1 MAKINGS
8 EVDTLVIKNALSDVL
23 GTLSVTDSGGG
34 ISTGT
39 FTISAEDASTYAT
52 SEYTVDDITC
62 QNGYVIVAQRQSG
75 NGMFYFVHTPII
87 SLSGYKNGNNIS
99 GGGTSNNAKL
109 VEGHP
114 VIKAINASFPLV
126 ADTYD
131 IIYW

>member
-23 GTLSVTDSGGG
+23 GTLSVTDSSGSV
-34 ISTGT
+34 STGT
-39 FTISAEDASTYAT
+39 FTISAEDASTHAT
-52 SEYTVDDITC
+52 SAYTVDGITC

-75 NGMFYFVHTPII
+75 NGMFYFVHTSII
-87 SLSGYKNGNNIS
+87 SLSGYKNGSSVS
-99 GGGTSNNAKL
+99 GGGTSSNAKL
-109 VEGHP
+109 VDGHP
-114 VIKAINASFPLV
+114 VIKAINSSFPLI